1 MITLSF
7 KILLCHSTK
16 LTRINTSI
24 IFIDMVTGQPL
35 KFSTQRFCTLH
46 LFSLHLQVNKCLRK
60 GSCPGCLRGISD
72 LESLFLSRNLLGR
85 LSKRESTEK
94 INGGVRAS
102 ALEALPLPHARS

>member
-46 LFSLHLQVNKCLRK
+46 LFSLHLL
-60 GSCPGCLRGISD
+60 
-72 LESLFLSRNLLGR
+72 
-85 LSKRESTEK
+85 
-94 INGGVRAS
+94 
-102 ALEALPLPHARS
+102 